1 MVDLHNM
8 VTPED
13 DFQAILDAARPG
25 DLILLSAGDFRAKCT
40 LFVPGVTIRGAGAD
54 KTRIL
59 WDDYAEKIHR
69 DGKAYNTLENR
80 I

>member
-25 DLILLSAGDFRAKCT
+25 DLILLSADLSYSIF
-40 LFVPGVTIRGAGAD
+40 
-54 KTRIL
+54 
-59 WDDYAEKIHR
+59 
-69 DGKAYNTLENR
+69 
-80 I
+80 